1 MQSLLF
7 SCVSQVEIPTGL
19 PLIYDVNNKCIRLLD
34 DGSGEDP
41 MERYN
46 FGTAA
51 DLLFNSDIPNEH
63 LDLDDTGA
71 VRTAEFDG
79 TSKLR

>member
-1 MQSLLF
+1 
-7 SCVSQVEIPTGL
+7 
-19 PLIYDVNNKCIRLLD
+19 
-34 DGSGEDP
+34 